1 MTVKAKLIGAFGA
14 LAFLVAVVAAI
25 SCYQLNALGNQFR
38 DFERGIYLRTKLADS
53 IRSAVNQRAIAAR
66 NAVLSSD
73 EAARAREL
81 QAVEKAHADVEQQL
95 AKLEA
100 EAQNGPNVTDTAR
113 KMIAAIRTVETKYGP
128 VVVEIVRL
136 ARAGQHDAA
145 VQMINRDCIPLLAAL
160 RTAVREFEDYANGRA
175 AKSVESA
182 QAYAAS
188 GVWVGV
194 GAGLFGFALASIL
207 GWAIARSLLRSLGA
221 EPVALAESATRIA
234 SGDFRPH
241 ASFDVAHPGS
251 VLSSMKTI
259 CDGLGTLIGQ
269 VGEAAHSVSAGS
281 TQIAS
286 GNVDLSSRTEEQASA
301 LEEMASSM
309 EELTTTVQQNAAH
322 AQQAAALAT
331 NASSIA
337 QQGSTDVGDV
347 VSVINKISDGSAR
360 IGEITGLIEGIAF
373 QTNILALNAAVE
385 AARAGE
391 QGRGFA
397 VVASEV
403 RALAQRSSTAA
414 KEIKELIETSRAHVK
429 EGAIVADRAGKTMES
444 VTTSVASVT
453 TLIEEIAAACAEQ
466 SQGIA
471 QVHIAVSEMDEM
483 TQRNAALVEEAAA
496 ASQALEE
503 QGKALAHSVQSFQ
516 VA

>member
-14 LAFLVAVVAAI
+14 LAFLVAIVAAI
-25 SCYQLNALGNQFR
+25 SCYQLNELGQQFR
-38 DFERGIYLRTKLADS
+38 DFERGLYLRTKLADS

-81 QAVEKAHADVEQQL
+81 KAVETAHAEVQQQL
-95 AKLEA
+95 SKLEA
-100 EAQNGPNVTDTAR
+100 QAQNGPNVTDTAR
-113 KMIAAIRTVETKYGP
+113 KLISEIRTVESKYGP
-128 VVVEIVRL
+128 VALEIVRL
-136 ARAGQHDAA
+136 ARAGGRDAA
-145 VQMINRDCIPLLAAL
+145 VEMINRDCIPLLAAL
-160 RTAVREFEDYANGRA
+160 RTAVREFEDYANAR
-175 AKSVESA
+175 SVKAVERA
-182 QAYAAS
+182 QAYDAL

-194 GAGLFGFALASIL
+194 GAGLFGFLLASVL

-221 EPVALAESATRIA
+221 EPVALAQSATRIA
-234 SGDFRPH
+234 RGDFRPQ
-241 ASFDVAHPGS
+241 ASFDMAHPGS
-251 VLSSMKTI
+251 VLSSMKAI
-259 CDGLGTLIGQ
+259 CDGLGMLIGH
-269 VGEAAHSVSAGS
+269 VGEVAHSVSAGS

-301 LEEMASSM
+301 LEQVASSV
-309 EELTTTVQQNAAH
+309 EELTTTVQQNAAN
-322 AQQAAALAT
+322 AQQAAALAM
-331 NASSIA
+331 NASGIA
-337 QQGSTDVGDV
+337 RQGSTDVGDV
-347 VSVINKISDGSAR
+347 VSVINRISDGSAR

-397 VVASEV
+397 VVATEV

-414 KEIKELIETSRAHVK
+414 KEIKELIESSLAHIQ
-429 EGAIVADRAGKTMES
+429 EGAVVADRAGKTMES
-444 VTTSVASVT
+444 VTSSVASVT
-453 TLIEEIAAACAEQ
+453 TLIEEIAAACTEQ

-471 QVHIAVSEMDEM
+471 QIHIAVSEMDEM

-503 QGKALAHSVQSFQ
+503 QGRSLAHSVQSFQ